1 MDLSEFDYQ
10 IKEKEL
16 LEEQLFLQNYSK
28 YKNEKINKESEEIE
42 HGQEISYER

>member
-28 YKNEKINKESEEIE
+28 YKKESEENYD
-42 HGQEISYER
+42 GQEISYER